1 MRDAV
6 AAKPITAGPAISSI
20 AAIIASAVVVWWQ
33 LQHGLWSDV
42 TFYIAANER
51 LLNGGRLY
59 VDIID
64 MNLPMAFWSS
74 MPPVWVASAT
84 GLDAVTLTL
93 CWTVL
98 VILLSLVLTWHQ
110 LTYHDLTYA
119 ARLEILCLIFAV
131 LIAPAGPVFGQ
142 REHVM
147 VALTLPYYVMVAP
160 TLAGSSRS
168 IPHLLVGVT
177 ALAAAIGFSIKPYF
191 LIPLCM
197 VEATILFHRKS
208 LRAVLRPETIIVFL
222 LLLAY
227 AIAALVLTPE
237 YFTTILPLARAT
249 YDAYVI
255 LVAYAMSK
263 PWIVSFCLLAPVAAY
278 FAFRGGRERPLPF
291 IFAIVGF
298 SSFAAFLAQF
308 KGWPY
313 HLYPAVAFL
322 SISVLLILFVDEN
335 DRIRRITAGS
345 SMRIICAF
353 IVALQFFSIH
363 LYWEKHETQRR
374 NIDDMLVRRL
384 DGAQSVMLLSH
395 DLGIQFPMLRLKGLT
410 WASSFPAAW
419 SLVGFGE
426 EFART
431 GAPSSSDASRRWA
444 FRFSITK
451 LVDDFIRYQPEG
463 VIVDIREYSGT
474 VLRGTNPQYLR
485 MLATDPRFD
494 EIWRRYELVSR
505 SSEIEIYHLRPTPS
519 PAGGAG

>member
-1 MRDAV
+1 MRDAIAV
-6 AAKPITAGPAISSI
+6 KPIAAGPAIFGFV
-20 AAIIASAVVVWWQ
+20 AAIASALVVWWQ

-42 TFYIAANER
+42 MFYIAANER

-84 GLDAVTLTL
+84 GLDAVILTL
-93 CWTVL
+93 CWTVSI
-98 VILLSLVLTWHQ
+98 ILLSLVLTWHQ
-110 LTYHDLTYA
+110 LAHHDLTYA
-119 ARLEILCLIFAV
+119 ARLNILCLIFAV

-142 REHVM
+142 REHIM

-160 TLAGSSRS
+160 VLAGRPRS
-168 IPHLLVGVT
+168 ISNCLVGIT

-191 LIPLCM
+191 LIPLCA
-197 VEATILFHRKS
+197 VEAIILFRRKS
-208 LRAVLRPETIIVFL
+208 FRAVLRPETATVFL

-227 AIAALVLTPE
+227 AAAALVLTPE

-249 YDAYVI
+249 YDVYVVSI
-255 LVAYAMSK
+255 PYAMSK
-263 PWIVSFCLLAPVAAY
+263 PWILSFCLLAPIAAS
-278 FAFRGGRERPLPF
+278 FALGGGRERPLPL
-291 IFAIVGF
+291 IFAIAGF
-298 SSFAAFLAQF
+298 SSFAAFLVQF

-313 HLYPAVAFL
+313 HLYPAAAFL
-322 SISVLLILFVDEN
+322 SISLLIILFVDEN
-335 DRIRRITAGS
+335 DRIRRIGAGS
-345 SMRIICAF
+345 SMRIICAL
-353 IVALQFFSIH
+353 IVALQFFSVH
-363 LYWEKHETQRR
+363 VYWEKYETQRR
-374 NIDDMLVRRL
+374 DIDDMLVGQL
-384 DGAQSVMLLSH
+384 DGARSVMLLSH

-419 SLVGFGE
+419 SLVGFDK
-426 EFART
+426 EFTRT
-431 GAPSSSDASRRWA
+431 GDTSNIKSSRRWA
-444 FRFSITK
+444 FKYSVTK

-463 VIVDIREYSGT
+463 VIVDIREYSGS

-494 EIWRRYELVSR
+494 EIWRRYELVFR
-505 SSEIEIYHLRPTPS
+505 SSEIEIYRPRPTPS